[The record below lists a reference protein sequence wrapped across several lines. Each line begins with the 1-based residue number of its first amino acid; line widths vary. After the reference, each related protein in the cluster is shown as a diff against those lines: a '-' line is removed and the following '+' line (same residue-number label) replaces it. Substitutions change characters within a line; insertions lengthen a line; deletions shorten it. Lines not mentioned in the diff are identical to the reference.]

1 MQRNLLLIFIVFLLS
16 SCDAFDDMTGMFEKQ
31 ELVQNEIKRKYG
43 WESQVAFNIHNGTL
57 TQVTLLL
64 NASEVGDQKVADL
77 ELIAKEV
84 IDKTFKSEPQR
95 IFIQIS
101 SIPDEK

>member
-1 MQRNLLLIFIVFLLS
+1 MPKIIFLILLIFLLS

-31 ELVQNEIKRKYG
+31 EIVQNEIKRKYG
-43 WESQVAFNIHNGTL
+43 WESQVAFNIHNGNL

-77 ELIAKEV
+77 EMIAKEV
-84 IDKTFKSEPQR
+84 IDKAFKSEPQR